1 MQQYIVGSQP
11 QFIALTQLYPHALSF
26 PPPSTTEVQSGVK
39 VQHQGTFNLISSLAF
54 YEKSSLPD
62 PVLIPIFIVSY
73 KKIQNNPNR
82 GKDSNLSIIFIRKNL
97 KAC

>member
-1 MQQYIVGSQP
+1 MQQLVGPQP
-11 QFIALTQLYPHALSF
+11 HFITLTQLYPHALSF
-26 PPPSTTEVQSGVK
+26 PPPSTTEVHSGVK
-39 VQHQGTFNLISSLAF
+39 VQHQGTFNLSSLSV

-62 PVLIPIFIVSY
+62 PVLIPIFILSY

-82 GKDSNLSIIFIRKNL
+82 GKDSNLSIIFIIKNL